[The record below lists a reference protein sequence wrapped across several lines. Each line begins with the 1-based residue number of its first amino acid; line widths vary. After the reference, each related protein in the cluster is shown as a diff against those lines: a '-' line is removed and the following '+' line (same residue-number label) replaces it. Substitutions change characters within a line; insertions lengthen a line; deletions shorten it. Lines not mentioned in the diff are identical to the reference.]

1 MVDRL
6 DENGNQ
12 VILKSGRVSRT
23 KKVTK
28 TYTDY
33 EHNINPNEAL
43 DVLYQILTGAK
54 RVLMHNSEFDLNM
67 LKFAPETTAPASA
80 TAAAPAATAAP
91 AAAQSLADTERDQI
105 NAALRACRGNKTK
118 AAGLLGI
125 SRRTLHRKLKEWG
138 EG

>member
-1 MVDRL
+1 MSKK
-6 DENGNQ
+6 
-12 VILKSGRVSRT
+12 ILV
-23 KKVTK
+23 
-28 TYTDY
+28 
-33 EHNINPNEAL
+33 
-43 DVLYQILTGAK
+43 LTGSARK
-54 RVLMHNSEFDLNM
+54 GGNSNRMAQAFAEAAAAQGPAHAQQAPPYYQPPQAPPQQAPLETEDDLP
-67 LKFAPETTAPASA
+67 PETTAPASA

-118 AAGLLGI
+118 AAELLGI